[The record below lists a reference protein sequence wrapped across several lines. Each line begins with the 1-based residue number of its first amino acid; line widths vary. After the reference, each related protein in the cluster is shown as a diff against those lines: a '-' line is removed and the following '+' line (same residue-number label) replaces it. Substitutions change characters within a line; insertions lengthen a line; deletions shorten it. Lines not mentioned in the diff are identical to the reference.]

1 MPKVLVSDKLAQQ
14 GIDILKTCADVD
26 VNTGLSED
34 ELCKII
40 GNYDAL
46 VIRSGTQ
53 VTQKVLECAT
63 HLRIIGRAGVG
74 VDNVDVPFASSK
86 GIIVCNSPSGNTLA
100 ACELTCGMI
109 LALARNIPQAYM
121 SMKNREWK
129 RSLYAGV
136 ELNGK
141 TLAILGLGKIGREVA
156 KRAKAFGM
164 TVVAY
169 DPFLPKEVADS
180 MNISLLSM
188 DDAIKQADFIT
199 LHLPKN
205 KDTMGIINKDKFA
218 IMKDGVRIV
227 NCARGGIIND
237 EDLAAAIES
246 GKVAGAGMDVFVTE
260 PPAWDNPLFGM
271 DKVIFTPH
279 LGASTKEA
287 QVNVAIDVCEQIRDV
302 FMGGTARS
310 AVNMPSMPEAVM
322 EKISPFIE
330 LAKNMATFAV
340 YYIGSPIDKVEI
352 VYSGEIAKYNT
363 EYIKRSVITGIMIPS
378 LDDGVNMINCYD
390 LAKERGLEVTE
401 TKSEEQ
407 TEYTSL
413 ITLKVTANGTERKFK
428 GTMLDNRIPR
438 MVSVSGY
445 KAEFACHGS
454 IMTIKHQDKPGVIG
468 KIGNVLGNNNI
479 NIGNMADSR
488 RGSGDEAFM
497 VLTIDS
503 MADANVLKELQSI
516 DEVNSV
522 RQILFEK

>member
-14 GIDILKTCADVD
+14 GIDILKTVADVD

-34 ELCKII
+34 ELCGII
-40 GNYDAL
+40 GQYDAL

-53 VTQKVLECAT
+53 VTQKVLENA
-63 HLRIIGRAGVG
+63 HNLKIIGRAGVG

-121 SMKNREWK
+121 SMKNEEWK

-141 TLAILGLGKIGREVA
+141 ILAILGLGKIGREVA

-169 DPFLPKEVADS
+169 DPFLPKEVAEG
-180 MNISLLSM
+180 MGINLISM
-188 DDAIKQADFIT
+188 DEAIKQADFIT

-205 KDTMGIINKDKFA
+205 KETLGIINKDKFA

-246 GKVAGAGMDVFVTE
+246 GKVAGAAMDVFVTE
-260 PPAWDNPLFGM
+260 PPAWDNPLFKM

-302 FMGGTARS
+302 FMGGSARS
-310 AVNMPSMPEAVM
+310 AVNMPSMPEEVL
-322 EKISPFIE
+322 EKVAPYID

-340 YYIGSPIDKVEI
+340 HYIGKPVDKVEI
-352 VYSGEIAKYNT
+352 VYSGEISKYNT
-363 EYIKRSVITGIMIPS
+363 DYIKRSVITGILLPS
-378 LDDGVNMINCYD
+378 VDEGVNMINCYD
-390 LAKERGLEVTE
+390 LAKGRGLEITE
-401 TKSEEQ
+401 TKSDEPID
-407 TEYTSL
+407 YASL
-413 ITLKVTANGTERKFK
+413 ITLKVTADGIERKFK
-428 GTMLDNRIPR
+428 GTMLENHIPR
-438 MVSVSGY
+438 IVSVSGY
-445 KAEFACHGS
+445 KVEFECRGN
-454 IMTIKHQDKPGVIG
+454 ILTIKHKDVPGVIG
-468 KIGNVLGNNNI
+468 QIGNVLGKNNI
-479 NIGNMADSR
+479 NIGSMGDGR
-488 RGSGDEAFM
+488 RGKGDEAFM
-497 VLTIDS
+497 LINIDS
-503 MADANVLKELQSI
+503 PATETTLKELQEIENLS
-516 DEVNSV
+516 SV
-522 RQILFEK
+522 RQIIFEK